1 MSAKVSVIIPTYNRF
16 RYLLN
21 AIDSVQKQTYPNIE
35 IIVINDHSSD
45 ENYYTHIFDEK
56 IKIIHLDISGN
67 SRAVCGFP
75 SVGYVRTVG
84 MKEATGKYIAFL
96 DDDDIWFPDK
106 IRVQI
111 VAMHKTNT
119 KMSCCEGITGK
130 RPNGTPQVYNLY
142 NSGIHFEYLNGI
154 HFEYLNNKYNRYLSD
169 GFPFIWDFNF
179 IEVHN
184 CIITS
189 SFLVE
194 TDLIRSIGYMPSIPM
209 GAGRVSEDYVCWLI
223 LFSTGEKCVYINEPY
238 MFYDTRC
245 DNRN

>member
-16 RYLLN
+16 KYLLN

-35 IIVINDHSSD
+35 IIVVNDHSSD
-45 ENYYTHIFDEK
+45 ENYYTHVFDEK
-56 IKIIHLDISGN
+56 IKVIHLDISGN

-96 DDDDIWFPDK
+96 DDDDIWFPNK
-106 IRVQI
+106 ILAQLI
-111 VAMHKTNT
+111 AMEKTNT
-119 KMSCCEGITGK
+119 QMSCCEAVTGK
-130 RPNGTPQVYNLY
+130 GPYDVKQKYIKY
-142 NSGIHFEYLNGI
+142 NSELHFNELNRIFRGYLTN
-154 HFEYLNNKYNRYLSD
+154 

-179 IEVHN
+179 MQVHN

-194 TDLIRSIGYMPSIPM
+194 TELIKSIGYMPAIPM
-209 GAGRVSEDYVCWLI
+209 GAGRASEDYVCWLNI
-223 LFSTGEKCVYINEPY
+223 FKTGAKCVYVNEPF
-238 MFYDTRC
+238 MFYDDGHGGR
-245 DNRN
+245 

>member
-16 RYLLN
+16 KYLLN

-35 IIVINDHSSD
+35 IIVVNDHSLD

-56 IKIIHLDISGN
+56 IKVIHLDISGN

-106 IRVQI
+106 IHEQLI
-111 VAMHKTNT
+111 AMYKTNT
-119 KMSCCEGITGK
+119 KMSCCEAVTGK

-142 NSGIHFEYLNGI
+142 NSGIHFEYLNS
-154 HFEYLNNKYNRYLSD
+154 KYNGYLSD
-169 GFPFIWDFNF
+169 GFPFIWDLNF

-189 SFLVE
+189 SFIVE
-194 TDLIRSIGYMPSIPM
+194 TDLIKSIGYMPAIPM
-209 GAGRVSEDYVCWLI
+209 SAGRASEDYVCWLNI
-223 LFSTGEKCVYINEPY
+223 FKTGKKCVYIGEPLL
-238 MFYDTRC
+238 FYDGHLE
-245 DNRN
+245 